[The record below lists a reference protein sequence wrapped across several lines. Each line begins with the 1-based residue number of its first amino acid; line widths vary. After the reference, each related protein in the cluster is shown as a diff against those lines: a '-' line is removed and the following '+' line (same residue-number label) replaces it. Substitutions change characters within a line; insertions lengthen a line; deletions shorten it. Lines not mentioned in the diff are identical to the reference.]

1 MTRNNRLDGAAM
13 SSGGSFGLASA
24 VSEYA
29 VHMTSRLDRATS
41 SSFPHNYYLL
51 HHLHASYDLDLPY
64 HINIGNAFMSFP
76 NKSPRTKD
84 AASLHHCPQCDRAYE
99 RPDHLARH
107 LDSHRDERT
116 FRCPTCHRGFN
127 RRDVLQRH
135 CLIHQNGVPSPQQK
149 ERAIEACAPCAAAKS
164 SCDNNSPCKVCQRKE
179 IACLP
184 RHANRLREKSI
195 PTPAPETGTPQ
206 RYRRRQGSID
216 YTVSYG
222 QNEQIRHTQSGLEQ
236 TLYSPS
242 SIASFPVKEPIHQHP
257 PGGLEDFKGLGEFP
271 SFFGNIMMSSE
282 VIPDTVAMVQQPRGV
297 FDFMDD
303 PEFLSSGAETGLFG
317 TEILADLDHILQY
330 NPSPAATN
338 SILESSNEEQCTKQR
353 VEAFRKSLWLWVP
366 AKNQT
371 GFSDDG
377 QIPLQDGDMTASIS
391 SLHRSRLES
400 LKIRGKLSNQLRD
413 HIFQLVLATGGSHLS
428 VPSFPT
434 AESLDALI
442 KIGISKRTE
451 TDAWI
456 HPYTLYRYDSRPE
469 LLTALVAAGCVC
481 SAIPTI
487 GKAGVTLL
495 EIVRVSLAQLA
506 ESDNSVLRD
515 LQYFQASMMWL
526 DIGVFCGYKRKMQ
539 IAESHLQPLCTAL
552 RRAGAFDRSFYSP
565 IRPSEGLTDDE
576 TLDALWLRWVRQESL
591 IRLVYHLFE
600 HDVEAAAAM
609 NRPGLI
615 SYTELT
621 LPFPSSRD
629 LWLAPAASVWKAL
642 WEKDYSQ
649 NIPFE
654 LSLRDLLADPSSMS
668 HLPENADK
676 GVVNSALLHGLMSQV
691 LLFRQHASLTEICRD
706 DSHAV
711 TRLWLQ
717 SRQNDL
723 LLSLQTAVDDM
734 GNIPPNA
741 ILFSEFAMMHLHVHF
756 NSIQR
761 FAGQF
766 GEAEARREYPIL
778 RKWSLTKEARL
789 CVWHAGQVLRAAR
802 MVLPFQLRG
811 FDNLAIYHAILI
823 LWVFGLLRCGET
835 QHEDV
840 ASLSSP
846 PPGPYLKLD
855 EAKCEPIKAFITRDI
870 GQPGLTLHF
879 VGADGENR
887 TTTFCPLTSP
897 RLVMEVGRQVLKS
910 NFPGAADHL
919 PPLVEN
925 LHNLLSDLANL
936 P

>member
-1 MTRNNRLDGAAM
+1 
-13 SSGGSFGLASA
+13 
-24 VSEYA
+24 
-29 VHMTSRLDRATS
+29 
-41 SSFPHNYYLL
+41 
-51 HHLHASYDLDLPY
+51 
-64 HINIGNAFMSFP
+64 MSFP

-84 AASLHHCPQCDRAYE
+84 AASLHQCSQCDRAYE

-135 CLIHQNGVPSPQQK
+135 CLIHEDGVPTMQQK
-149 ERAIEACAPCAAAKS
+149 ARAIEACAPCATAKA
-164 SCDNNSPCKVCQRKE
+164 SCDNNSPCKRCQRKE
-179 IACLP
+179 ISCVP
-184 RHANRLREKSI
+184 RHANGRRDKTM
-195 PTPAPETGTPQ
+195 PTPTSKTRTP
-206 RYRRRQGSID
+206 RGSYRRQDNID
-216 YTVSYG
+216 FLATCG
-222 QNEQIRHTQSGLEQ
+222 QNEQIQHTPPSLEE
-236 TLYSPS
+236 TIYSPS
-242 SIASFPVKEPIHQHP
+242 SLASFPSQAPDPVHD
-257 PGGLEDFKGLGEFP
+257 GLEGLKGLGEFP
-271 SFFGNIMMSSE
+271 SFFENIMMPSDLTSN
-282 VIPDTVAMVQQPRGV
+282 TVAMTQQPRGV

-303 PEFLSSGAETGLFG
+303 PNFLSSGADTSLFG

-338 SILESSNEEQCTKQR
+338 CILESSNEEQGTKQR
-353 VEAFRKSLWLWVP
+353 VEAFRRSLWLWVP

-400 LKIRGKLSNQLRD
+400 LKIRGKLSSQLRD
-413 HIFQLVLATGGSHLS
+413 HIFQLILATGGSHLS

-495 EIVRVSLAQLA
+495 EIVRVSLAQLV

-515 LQYFQASMMWL
+515 LQYFQASLMWL

-539 IAESHLQPLCTAL
+539 IAESNLQPVCTAL
-552 RRAGAFDRSFYSP
+552 RRAGTFDRSFYSP
-565 IRPSEGLTDDE
+565 IQPTERLTGDE
-576 TLDALWLRWVRQESL
+576 SLDALWLRWVRQESL

-621 LPFPSSRD
+621 LPFPSSRE
-629 LWLAPAASVWKAL
+629 LWLAPSAFAWKQL
-642 WEKDYSQ
+642 WEKNYSQ
-649 NIPFE
+649 NSRSD
-654 LSLRDLLADPSSMS
+654 LSLRLLLADISSLN
-668 HLPENADK
+668 HLPENVDK

-691 LLFRQHASLTEICRD
+691 LLFRQQASLTD
-706 DSHAV
+706 TYLNDSHAV

-717 SRQNDL
+717 SRQDDL
-723 LLSLQTAVDDM
+723 LLSLQTAVDNMD
-734 GNIPPNA
+734 NLPPNA
-741 ILFSEFAMMHLHVHF
+741 VLFSEFAMMHLHVNF
-756 NSIQR
+756 ASVQR

-766 GEAEARREYPIL
+766 GESEARREYPNL
-778 RKWSLTKEARL
+778 RNWSLTKEARL

-802 MVLPFQLRG
+802 MILPFQLRG
-811 FDNLAIYHAILI
+811 FDNLAIYHAILV

-835 QHEDV
+835 QHEHV
-840 ASLSSP
+840 ASLSSAN
-846 PPGPYLKLD
+846 PGPYLRLD
-855 EAKCEPIKAFITRDI
+855 EAKCQPIKAFINRDI
-870 GQPGLTLHF
+870 GQPGLTLHSN
-879 VGADGENR
+879 GADGER
-887 TTTFCPLTSP
+887 LATFCPLTSP
-897 RLVMEVGRQVLKS
+897 RLVMEVGRRVLKS
-910 NFPGAADHL
+910 NFPGAVDHL

>member
-1 MTRNNRLDGAAM
+1 MLGAQC
-13 SSGGSFGLASA
+13 G
-24 VSEYA
+24 
-29 VHMTSRLDRATS
+29 
-41 SSFPHNYYLL
+41 YLL
-51 HHLHASYDLDLPY
+51 GSRRSCSITLGCSGMGVCFEFEKLEFYKSSVVSYDLDLLY
-64 HINIGNAFMSFP
+64 LINIDNASMSFP

-84 AASLHHCPQCDRAYE
+84 AASLHQCPQCDRSYE

-127 RRDVLQRH
+127 HVLQRH
-135 CLIHQNGVPSPQQK
+135 CLIHENGVPTAPQK
-149 ERAIEACAPCAAAKS
+149 ARAIEACAPCATAKA
-164 SCDNNSPCKVCQRKE
+164 SCDNNSPCKRCQRKE
-179 IACLP
+179 IPCVP
-184 RHANRLREKSI
+184 RHANGRRENTM
-195 PTPAPETGTPQ
+195 PTPSSKTRTPRDSHRCQ
-206 RYRRRQGSID
+206 DNMDFIATCD
-216 YTVSYG
+216 
-222 QNEQIRHTQSGLEQ
+222 QNEQIRHTPSSLEQ

-242 SIASFPVKEPIHQHP
+242 SLASFPSQV
-257 PGGLEDFKGLGEFP
+257 PGPLHEGLEDLRGLGEFP
-271 SFFGNIMMSSE
+271 SFFGNIMMPLDLTSN
-282 VIPDTVAMVQQPRGV
+282 TVTIAQQPRGV

-303 PEFLSSGAETGLFG
+303 PDFLSSGADTDLFG

-338 SILESSNEEQCTKQR
+338 SILETSNEEQRTKQR
-353 VEAFRKSLWLWVP
+353 VEAFRKSLWLWIP

-377 QIPLQDGDMTASIS
+377 RIPLEDGDMTASIS
-391 SLHRSRLES
+391 SLHKSRLES
-400 LKIRGKLSNQLRD
+400 LKIRGKLSSQLRD

-487 GKAGVTLL
+487 GKAGVILL
-495 EIVRVSLAQLA
+495 EIVRVSLTQLV

-539 IAESHLQPLCTAL
+539 IAESNLQPLCTAL
-552 RRAGAFDRSFYSP
+552 RRAGAFDRSFYSH
-565 IRPSEGLTDDE
+565 IQPSDGSINEE

-609 NRPGLI
+609 NRPGLT
-615 SYTELT
+615 SYSELT
-621 LPFPSSRD
+621 LPFPSSRN
-629 LWLAPAASVWKAL
+629 LWLAPTASAWKQL
-642 WEKDYSQ
+642 WEQNYSQ
-649 NIPFE
+649 ALLPD
-654 LSLRDLLADPSSMS
+654 LSLRDLLGDAFSLN
-668 HLPENADK
+668 HLPENIDK

-691 LLFRQHASLTEICRD
+691 LLFRQQASLTDTCRND
-706 DSHAV
+706 IHAV

-717 SRQNDL
+717 SRQDNL

-734 GNIPPNA
+734 DNLPSNA
-741 ILFSEFAMMHLHVHF
+741 VLFSEFAMMHLHVNF
-756 NSIQR
+756 ASVQR

-766 GEAEARREYPIL
+766 GESEARREYPNL
-778 RKWSLTKEARL
+778 RNWSLTKEARL

-811 FDNLAIYHAILI
+811 FDNLAIYHAILA

-835 QHEDV
+835 QHENV
-840 ASLSSP
+840 AIVSSAT
-846 PPGPYLKLD
+846 PGPYLNLD
-855 EAKCEPIKAFITRDI
+855 EAKREPIKAFINRDI
-870 GQPGLTLHF
+870 GQPGLTLHS
-879 VGADGENR
+879 VGTDGENC
-887 TTTFCPLTSP
+887 TNYCPLTSP
-897 RLVMEVGRQVLKS
+897 RLVLEVGRQVLKG
-910 NFPGAADHL
+910 NFPGAANHF

-925 LHNLLSDLANL
+925 LHRLLGDLANL